1 VAQKIAQKDVLE
13 RVLKGI
19 DRALEVGLGVKI
31 NMVPLKGI
39 NDNEII
45 DIMEYS
51 KSRGIKV
58 DILSIWKIATQ

>member
-1 VAQKIAQKDVLE
+1 MAQKIAQKDVLE